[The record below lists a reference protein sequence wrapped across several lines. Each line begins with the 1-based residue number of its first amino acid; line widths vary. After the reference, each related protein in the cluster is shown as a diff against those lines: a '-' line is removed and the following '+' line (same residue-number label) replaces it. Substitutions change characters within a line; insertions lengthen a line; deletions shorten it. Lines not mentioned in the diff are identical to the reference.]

1 MSNKS
6 ITTKEDAMRIAED
19 AISKF
24 NSTYEQK
31 TNTDLIKENK
41 KKEII
46 ENKLRKLLPILALL
60 TKLKELGITV
70 PNSKK
75 YNVNNTELNFKEEV
89 LFKFSKRDTVG
100 RNAPGIDLIVEHPCF
115 ISITI
120 PNEGNGVDEG
130 CVVINV
136 GDTLCPDVD
145 LIKNKTFYTI
155 EAATQALATFF
166 AKNTINIM
174 NKK

>member
-1 MSNKS
+1 M
-6 ITTKEDAMRIAED
+6 
-19 AISKF
+19 
-24 NSTYEQK
+24 
-31 TNTDLIKENK
+31 
-41 KKEII
+41 
-46 ENKLRKLLPILALL
+46 
-60 TKLKELGITV
+60 KELGITV

-136 GDTLCPDVD
+136 GDTLCPEVD